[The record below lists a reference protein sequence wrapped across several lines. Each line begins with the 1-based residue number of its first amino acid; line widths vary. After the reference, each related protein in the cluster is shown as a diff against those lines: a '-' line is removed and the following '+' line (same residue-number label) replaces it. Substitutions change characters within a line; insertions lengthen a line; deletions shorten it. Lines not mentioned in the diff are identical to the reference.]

1 MVRIPSLAGAGV
13 AMLMMAATA
22 GTLGAQDTPDEPA
35 GLLSVMPDP
44 QAEGPPHAPAEMA
57 GVWDYNPDE
66 SVDIQTGRPEQS
78 PRSATQR
85 GGLGPGANT
94 GAGATG
100 GRGTGRG
107 LPGVGPGIEGGGRS
121 PRMGG
126 ATGIGPTLAMQRE
139 ARDLAR
145 DLLEIPEALT
155 IAVGEDAVTITDDL
169 ERERVYRTDGS
180 REEHQLGASRF
191 NARTTWIDGQ
201 LRKAIEGGFD
211 FKMTETYFLSPD
223 GNRLFVI
230 IRVGEAREGR
240 PQAGFNR
247 VYDRVEPEP

>member
-1 MVRIPSLAGAGV
+1 MPRIGSLAAAGIAVLVTTAGAGPLSAQV
-13 AMLMMAATA
+13 RADPSAASQA
-22 GTLGAQDTPDEPA
+22 PVEE
-35 GLLSVMPDP
+35 P

-66 SVDIQTGRPEQS
+66 SINIQTGRPEQS

-85 GGLGPGANT
+85 GGI
-94 GAGATG
+94 GAGAG
-100 GRGTGRG
+100 AGPAVGRGAGRG
-107 LPGVGPGIEGGGRS
+107 FP
-121 PRMGG
+121 GG
-126 ATGIGPTLAMQRE
+126 APGSDSGIRPPRLGGTSGIGPTPAMQRE

-155 IAVGEDAVTITDDL
+155 IAVGDETVTIVDDL

-180 REEHQLGASRF
+180 RQEHQLGASRF
-191 NARTTWIDGQ
+191 HVRTTWTDGQ

-223 GNRLFVI
+223 GRRLFVI
-230 IRVGEAREGR
+230 IRVGESGRDR

-247 VYDRVEPEP
+247 VYDRVEPQP